1 MQASVKVKVKV
12 IKMKTR
18 VKIDFVSDVVC
29 PWCIIGL
36 NSLQRAL
43 DSLGNEID
51 ADLHFQPFELNP
63 AMPAEGQDINEH
75 LTEKYGLTPQQ
86 LDQNQEMIRQRG
98 EEVGFRFDMAKRT
111 RTYNT
116 FDAHRLSHW
125 AELQGRQQALERALF
140 EAYFTDGENPG
151 DHEVLIRLAE
161 KVGLDAEGAKE
172 VLATDAYA
180 AEVRE
185 RQRFYQE
192 QGINSV
198 PSIIIND
205 RYLVQGGQP
214 SEAFVQALRQVAA
227 KQPQ

>member
-1 MQASVKVKVKV
+1 MLDVKAVN
-12 IKMKTR
+12 MKTR
-18 VKIDFVSDVVC
+18 LKIDFVSDVVC

-36 NSLQRAL
+36 NSLQMAL
-43 DSLGNEID
+43 DTLDNEIE

-75 LTEKYGLTPQQ
+75 LTEKYGLTAQQ
-86 LDQNQEMIRQRG
+86 LEQNQELIRRRG

-125 AELQGRQQALERALF
+125 AAEQGSQLELERALF
-140 EAYFTDGENPG
+140 DAYFTDGENLG
-151 DHEVLIRLAE
+151 DHEVLIRLA
-161 KVGLDAEGAKE
+161 KKAGLDPDRAKE

-192 QGINSV
+192 QGIHSV

-214 SEAFVQALRQVAA
+214 PEAFIQALRQVAA
-227 KQPQ
+227 QQSQQ